1 MNEKELRE
9 WGRQWYPCT
18 TNMQSLRWLYEFPR
32 EMKRIQD
39 ELWEQLQAQK
49 GTNHVVH

>member
-18 TNMQSLRWLYEFPR
+18 TNPQSLRWLYEFPLRMR
-32 EMKRIQD
+32 ELQD
-39 ELWEQLQAQK
+39 KLWEQQK
-49 GTNHVVH
+49 GDGNVTH